1 MNEKKVLKAVEN
13 YLKHIDSKKVYIGSI
28 AMQIPGPDTW
38 DIYNF
43 IMDHYRH
50 ETIEIEQNGNYIRI
64 IVIENPYGKEN
75 TIYF

>member
-1 MNEKKVLKAVEN
+1 MLKIIEN
-13 YLKHIDSKKVYIGSI
+13 YLKQNTAKKIYIGSI
-28 AMQIPGPDTW
+28 AMQILGSNKNTW

-50 ETIEIEQNGNYIRI
+50 ETVEIRNNGNYTRM